1 MVLILS
7 FWVNLDGWVIGIIEE
22 LCKICKIFYV
32 LNFIKFYMY
41 ILYFS
46 LLYIYLIFGC
56 IVIIGILYVEI
67 IKSMERKSKV
77 YLYICEE
84 NCFKF
89 VKVNVRVEI
98 VVL

>member
-7 FWVNLDGWVIGIIEE
+7 FWVNLDGWVIGIIKE

-56 IVIIGILYVEI
+56 IVIIGILYVEN

-77 YLYICEE
+77 YYIY
-84 NCFKF
+84 
-89 VKVNVRVEI
+89 VKKI
-98 VVL
+98 VLNLLRLMLGLK

>member
-7 FWVNLDGWVIGIIEE
+7 FCVNLDGRVIDIIKE

-46 LLYIYLIFGC
+46 LLYIFDFWVYSYYWY
-56 IVIIGILYVEI
+56 IVCRNYNEYGKKE
-67 IKSMERKSKV
+67 
-77 YLYICEE
+77 
-84 NCFKF
+84 
-89 VKVNVRVEI
+89 
-98 VVL
+98 